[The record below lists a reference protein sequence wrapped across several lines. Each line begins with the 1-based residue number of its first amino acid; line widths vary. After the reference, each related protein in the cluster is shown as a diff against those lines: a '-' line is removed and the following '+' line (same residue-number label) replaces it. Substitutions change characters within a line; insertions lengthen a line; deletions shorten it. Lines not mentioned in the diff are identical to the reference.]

1 MRLKSITLVSMLLLV
16 FALSSC
22 ETDKKQNSSSDSDV
36 QIELPF
42 IDPTMVVE
50 DFLDQ
55 IEAEYSVGIKQHCT
69 NDFWELLRKKQLVRV
84 INSEVQLYKEM
95 YYWSQN
101 RELSFQDI
109 VRVTDQSIDGNE
121 ATVDFC
127 VGNASDGNTFTL
139 YLVIQDGE
147 WVIEDI
153 SGLD

>member
-1 MRLKSITLVSMLLLV
+1 
-16 FALSSC
+16 
-22 ETDKKQNSSSDSDV
+22 
-36 QIELPF
+36 
-42 IDPTMVVE
+42 MVVE

-109 VRVTDQSIDGNE
+109 VKVTDQSIDGNE

-127 VGNASDGNTFTL
+127 VGDTSDGNTFTL